1 MELEKRTAA
10 GIVIYDTVTESYLM
24 GKRADGQGWG
34 FAAGKSEP
42 EDKDL
47 LATALRELKEEL
59 GVILTDA
66 QKKQVKFVK
75 TILCQYNK
83 IDRQGNDLGIRHIF
97 SNTFYLEVTGRES
110 LVFEEK
116 FKDDEVTEIKWVT
129 MDEICCGEVIFP
141 PSLIALNVCR

>member
-1 MELEKRTAA
+1 MELETRTAA
-10 GIVIYDTVTESYLM
+10 GIVIYDTETDSYLM

-34 FAAGKSEP
+34 FAAGKSESA
-42 EDKDL
+42 DKDL

-59 GVILTDA
+59 GVILTDT

-83 IDRQGNDLGIRHIF
+83 IDRQGNDLGIKHIF
-97 SNTFYLEVTGRES
+97 SNTFYLEVTGRKS
-110 LVFEEK
+110 LFFEEK
-116 FKDDEVTEIKWVT
+116 FKDDEVTEIKWLT
-129 MDEICCGEVIFP
+129 MEEICGGEVIFP

>member
-10 GIVIYDTVTESYLM
+10 GIVIYDTVTEAYLM

-34 FAAGKSEP
+34 FAAGKSEA

-59 GVILTDA
+59 GVVLTDT

-83 IDRQGNDLGIRHIF
+83 IDRQGNDLGIKHIF
-97 SNTFYLEVTGRES
+97 SNTFYLEVTGREA
-110 LVFEEK
+110 LVFEESL
-116 FKDDEVTEIKWVT
+116 KDDEVTEIKWLT

-141 PSLIALNVCR
+141 SSLIALNVCR